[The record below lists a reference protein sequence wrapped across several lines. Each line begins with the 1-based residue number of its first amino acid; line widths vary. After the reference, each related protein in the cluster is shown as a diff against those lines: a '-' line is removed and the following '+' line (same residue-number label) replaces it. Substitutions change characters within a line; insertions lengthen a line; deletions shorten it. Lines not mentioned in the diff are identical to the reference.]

1 MSYFVLQIWRRWV
14 EKIYLFTLWIFKTSK
29 PNWSKNSY
37 YKCCQK
43 NFLTERTLKLAKSR
57 KAKKIWTKVCNL
69 RKTSKSLVS
78 CRKCDIWW
86 LSYLVCVSSFK
97 SISSSSLSRK
107 IYDEGNFNPTPIQ
120 WLRAQKISVGIG
132 LIKLT
137 EHFATLNDKPLFRHS
152 ILQTISHVFLLF
164 IFL

>member
-14 EKIYLFTLWIFKTSK
+14 EKIYLFTLWIFKPSK

-97 SISSSSLSRK
+97 SIISSSLSRK
-107 IYDEGNFNPTPIQ
+107 IYDECNFNPTPSQ
-120 WLRAQKISVGIG
+120 WLRAQNMSVGIG

-137 EHFATLNDKPLFRHS
+137 EHFATLNYKPLFKHS
-152 ILQTISHVFLLF
+152 ILETISHVFLLF